1 MSSNV
6 EFAGTS
12 ASQIEMALCRR
23 LEEIRL
29 SRNIMQSQLAVEAGV
44 STRTIRRMEAGEGI
58 TLDTFIRVLMSLG
71 MQGNLAA
78 LLPDESVG
86 LSERDVFGGRE
97 RKRASASR
105 AVKTPSIRR
114 TLYDEADTCENGTG
128 KPAAV
133 SAVPS
138 GGTVRKYLPWH
149 PSWSEIE
156 WDQSLNA
163 RLDALTFDV
172 IVEQPRSAEENLAL
186 DEALLYSVAE
196 GRRGPTFWMW
206 DWSERSVVLGS
217 YQSVSAEF
225 NPEVA
230 QREGFSFARR
240 ISGGGAMVVEP
251 ERTITYSLIVPE
263 SVVEGLSFRQSF
275 AFLDMWVIR
284 ALRGM
289 GIPASYRP
297 INDIVSP
304 VAKIGGA
311 AQCRRRHTVLHH
323 VTMAYAIDGGMMWD
337 LLQLDTPR
345 ISEKGVPSAVKKVS
359 PLSDFTDQPHAAL
372 RERLAAAFAGMYRAQ
387 PSAIT
392 PEEWADARDR
402 IDAKFSTEEWRMR
415 VE

>member
-1 MSSNV
+1 MSNNV
-6 EFAGTS
+6 EFAGAS

-58 TLDTFIRVLMSLG
+58 TLDTFVRVMMSLG

-78 LLPDESVG
+78 LLSEQSVDP
-86 LSERDVFGGRE
+86 SERDVFGKSE
-97 RKRASASR
+97 RKRARASK
-105 AVKTPSIRR
+105 AVKIF
-114 TLYDEADTCENGTG
+114 
-128 KPAAV
+128 
-133 SAVPS
+133 
-138 GGTVRKYLPWH
+138 
-149 PSWSEIE
+149 SETE
-156 WDQSLNA
+156 WDQSLNT

-206 DWSERSVVLGS
+206 DWSERAVVLGS

-230 QREGFSFARR
+230 WREGFSFARR

-251 ERTITYSLIVPE
+251 ERTITFSLIVPE
-263 SVVEGLSFRQSF
+263 AVVEGLSFRQSF

-311 AQCRRRHTVLHH
+311 AQCRRLHTVLHH
-323 VTMAYAIDGGMMWD
+323 VTMAYAIDGAMMWD

-359 PLSDFTDQPHAAL
+359 PLSDFTDQPHVAL
-372 RERLAAAFAGMYRAQ
+372 RERLAAAFAGMYRTEL
-387 PSAIT
+387 SAVT
-392 PEEWADARDR
+392 SEEWTDAHARM
-402 IDAKFSTEEWRMR
+402 ATKFATDEWRYR